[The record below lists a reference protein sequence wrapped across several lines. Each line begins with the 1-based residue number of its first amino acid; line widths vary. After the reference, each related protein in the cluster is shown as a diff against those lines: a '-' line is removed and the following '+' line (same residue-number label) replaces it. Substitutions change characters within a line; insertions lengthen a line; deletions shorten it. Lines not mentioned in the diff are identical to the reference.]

1 MTLDYVFPLR
11 AREPSVAVH
20 DEGDVSRDGS
30 EGERRQE
37 KADESC
43 VEEGE

>member
-30 EGERRQE
+30 EGEQTG
-37 KADESC
+37 
-43 VEEGE
+43 EGG